1 MSLHAHQH
9 ELLSLYAQYGGPVSS
24 EVFRSPPPPGGEGD
38 PEWDRWRHW
47 QDKLNSAV
55 FSLYSAGLIAVV
67 GDHVEGQPDIVEVT
81 EAGHAALA
89 DPSLTVLDP
98 DVNSE
103 VDRAIAQITSS
114 QEAEDFDTYTRVWD
128 LLDSVAEARG
138 WSCRA
143 QPFGPGA
150 ARLLVTEEQ
159 RWVGLSISPSRHE
172 PLAHVTAGRIT
183 PAGQNTSPLVHQ
195 AVHDFLTL
203 ELVLREVE
211 HLWRRLD
218 QTPDLHK

>member
-9 ELLSLYAQYGGPVSS
+9 ELLSLYAKYGGPVSS
-24 EVFRSPPPPGGEGD
+24 EVFRSPPPPGGKGEL
-38 PEWDRWRHW
+38 EWDRWRHW
-47 QDKLNSAV
+47 PDKLNSAV
-55 FSLYSAGLIAVV
+55 FSLYARGLIAVV
-67 GDHVEGQPDIVEVT
+67 GDHVEGQPDVVEVT

-89 DPSLTVLDP
+89 DPNLAVLDP

-103 VDRAIAQITSS
+103 LEGAVARLASS
-114 QEAEDFDTYTRVWD
+114 QEDEDFDTYSRVWD
-128 LLDSVAEARG
+128 LLDSVAEAWG

-143 QPFGPGA
+143 QPFGPGT

-159 RWVGLSISPSRHE
+159 RWVGLSISPSRRE

-183 PAGQNTSPLVHQ
+183 PAGRPTSPVVRQ
-195 AVHDFLTL
+195 AVHDVLTL